1 MVTRLSKY
9 GNRFTPK
16 LTMYELDGFLV
27 ANPIHRYLRGTL
39 SGTGWRPPAIVV
51 DRHATRPRRG

>member
-16 LTMYELDGFLV
+16 LTMYDLDGFLV
-27 ANPIHRYLRGTL
+27 ANPIHRYLRGIL
-39 SGTGWRPPAIVV
+39 SGTGWQPPAIVV
-51 DRHATRPRRG
+51 NRDATGPRGG